1 MRLIKVVFFAGLF
14 VIIVPLSGL
23 PLAWKFWLVIILGIV
38 ISVAAVFEYLEL
50 LKDQDEDGQ
59 ERFDFEHIEK
69 GIKPKARK
77 LAVKSDNGGVE

>member
-23 PLAWKFWLVIILGIV
+23 PLAWKFWLVIILGVI

-50 LKDQDEDGQ
+50 LRDQDEGGQ

-77 LAVKSDNGGVE
+77 LAVKSDSTERE